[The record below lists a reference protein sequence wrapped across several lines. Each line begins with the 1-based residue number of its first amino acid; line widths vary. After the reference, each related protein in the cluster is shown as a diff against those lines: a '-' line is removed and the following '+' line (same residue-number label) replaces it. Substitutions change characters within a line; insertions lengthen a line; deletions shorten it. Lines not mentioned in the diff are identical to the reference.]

1 MFNLNITFTQYAL
14 HFHASA
20 VLLRNLFA
28 LRLLSFLR

>member
-14 HFHASA
+14 HQHASA
-20 VLLRNLFA
+20 DLLRKLSA